1 MSTELLTQLQSLI
14 AGAEANQVD
23 ADKWRALLGM
33 VADMGY
39 GPRITPQ
46 QIADLLP
53 NVHGINEI
61 AGYSQEVVPAQP
73 AGSKMPRRKLT
84 PEDEHNIRILQ
95 DRFFSSEQIA
105 TELGISLKAVVA
117 FLERVERD

>member
-23 ADKWRALLGM
+23 ADKWCALLSM

-61 AGYSQEVVPAQP
+61 AGYSQEVVPASP
-73 AGSKMPRRKLT
+73 TGSKFPRRKLT
-84 PEDEHNIRILQ
+84 AADEREIRSQ
-95 DRFFSSEQIA
+95 SDDGRHPEQIA
-105 TELGISLKAVVA
+105 ADLGVSCKAVVA
-117 FLERVERD
+117 FLERD

>member
-1 MSTELLTQLQSLI
+1 MSTELLAQLNTLI
-14 AGAEANQVD
+14 ANAEANQAD

-33 VADMGY
+33 LSGMGY

-61 AGYSQEVVPAQP
+61 AGYSQEVVPAQ
-73 AGSKMPRRKLT
+73 AGSKFPRRKLT
-84 PEDEHNIRILQ
+84 PDDERTIRILAGQ
-95 DRFFSSEQIA
+95 NCTAEQIA
-105 TELGISLKAVVA
+105 TELGVAHKSVVA
-117 FLERVERD
+117 FLEKGERD